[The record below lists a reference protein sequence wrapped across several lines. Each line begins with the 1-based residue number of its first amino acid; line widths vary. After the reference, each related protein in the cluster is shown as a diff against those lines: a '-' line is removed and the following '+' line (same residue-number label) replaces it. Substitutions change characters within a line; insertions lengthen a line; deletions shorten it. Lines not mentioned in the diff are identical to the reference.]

1 MKLKLETKLL
11 SAVGIMPVLADFLED
26 QDFNQQMKMVSND
39 LIASI
44 RRFDNYFMRDA
55 DIELIDQQIQIQLLF
70 REWLKKLE
78 DEKFRTTN

>member
-11 SAVGIMPVLADFLED
+11 GAVGIMPVLADFLED
-26 QDFNQQMKMVSND
+26 QDFNQQMKMVAND

-78 DEKFRTTN
+78 DEK

>member
-11 SAVGIMPVLADFLED
+11 GAVGVMPVLADFLED
-26 QDFNQQMKMVSND
+26 QDFNQQMKMIAND

-55 DIELIDQQIQIQLLF
+55 DIELIEQQNNINLAF
-70 REWLKKLE
+70 RQWLKQLE
-78 DEKFRTTN
+78 E

>member
-11 SAVGIMPVLADFLED
+11 GAIGVLPVLADFLED
-26 QDFNQQMKMVSND
+26 QDFNQQMKMIAND

-55 DIELIDQQIQIQLLF
+55 DIELIDQQIQIQLAF
-70 REWLKKLE
+70 RQWLKSME
-78 DEKFRTTN
+78 NERD

>member
-11 SAVGIMPVLADFLED
+11 GSIGIIPVLADFLED
-26 QDFNQQMKMVSND
+26 QDFNQQMKMVTND

-55 DIELIDQQIQIQLLF
+55 DIELIDQQIQIQLSF
-70 REWLKKLE
+70 RQWLKQLE
-78 DEKFRTTN
+78 DEKFR

>member
-11 SAVGIMPVLADFLED
+11 GSIGIIPVLADFLED
-26 QDFNQQMKMVSND
+26 QDFNQQMKMVTND

-55 DIELIDQQIQIQLLF
+55 DIELIDQQIQIQLSF
-70 REWLKKLE
+70 RQWLKQLE
-78 DEKFRTTN
+78 DEK

>member
-11 SAVGIMPVLADFLED
+11 GAVGIMPVLADFLED

-78 DEKFRTTN
+78 DEK

>member
-11 SAVGIMPVLADFLED
+11 GSIGIIPVLADFLED
-26 QDFNQQMKMVSND
+26 QDFNQQMKMVTND

-55 DIELIDQQIQIQLLF
+55 DIELIDQQIQIQLSF
-70 REWLKKLE
+70 RQWLKSME
-78 DEKFRTTN
+78 NEK

>member
-1 MKLKLETKLL
+1 MRLKLETKLL
-11 SAVGIMPVLADFLED
+11 GAVGIMPVLADFLED
-26 QDFNQQMKMVSND
+26 QDFNQQMKMVAND

-78 DEKFRTTN
+78 DEK

>member
-11 SAVGIMPVLADFLED
+11 GAVGIMPVLADFLED
-26 QDFNQQMKMVSND
+26 QEFNQQMKMVAND

-70 REWLKKLE
+70 RQWLKKLE
-78 DEKFRTTN
+78 DEK

>member
-11 SAVGIMPVLADFLED
+11 GSIGIMPVLADFLED
-26 QDFNQQMKMVSND
+26 QDFNQQMKMVTND

-55 DIELIDQQIQIQLLF
+55 DIELIDQQIQIQLSF
-70 REWLKKLE
+70 RQWLKQLE
-78 DEKFRTTN
+78 DEKN

>member
-11 SAVGIMPVLADFLED
+11 GSIGIMPVLADFLED
-26 QDFNQQMKMVSND
+26 QDFNQQMKMVTND

-55 DIELIDQQIQIQLLF
+55 DTELIDQQIQIQLSF
-70 REWLKKLE
+70 RQWLKQLE
-78 DEKFRTTN
+78 DEKN

>member
-11 SAVGIMPVLADFLED
+11 GAVGIMPVLADFLED

-55 DIELIDQQIQIQLLF
+55 DIELIDQQIQIQLVF

-78 DEKFRTTN
+78 NE